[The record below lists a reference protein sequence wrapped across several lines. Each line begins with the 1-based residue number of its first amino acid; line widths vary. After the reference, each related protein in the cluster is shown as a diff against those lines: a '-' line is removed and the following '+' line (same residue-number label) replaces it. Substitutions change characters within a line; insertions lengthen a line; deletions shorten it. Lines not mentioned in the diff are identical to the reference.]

1 MGKKSSVYK
10 SKAKNNIVN
19 SLLKAWIHQQAAVKA
34 PVNLDI
40 MTAKMNAINLDIF
53 STQLDEEDKKDI
65 AKKFATVDKDGDGHL
80 KEKEVRE
87 LIQAFNLEHKKRH

>member
-53 STQLDEEDKKDI
+53 ST
-65 AKKFATVDKDGDGHL
+65 
-80 KEKEVRE
+80 
-87 LIQAFNLEHKKRH
+87 